1 MLIERERACPGCGQI
16 ILVSRMTCPMC
27 GEKVYRALVE
37 KERKAR
43 EDPDISKGFIH
54 RGLR

>member
-1 MLIERERACPGCGQI
+1 MLVERKRECPGCGQTI
-16 ILVSRMTCPMC
+16 STWRMTCPMC

-37 KERKAR
+37 KQRKAR
-43 EDPDISKGFIH
+43 EDPDISKGFMH

>member
-1 MLIERERACPGCGQI
+1 
-16 ILVSRMTCPMC
+16 MC